1 MMHAGYN
8 IVGEQLI
15 GGKSE
20 TNRIKGTT
28 FVCRRSVNFLK
39 AEWVKV
45 ECHQLMKFPEIIG
58 KL

>member
-1 MMHAGYN
+1 MHAGYN

-39 AEWVKV
+39 AE
-45 ECHQLMKFPEIIG
+45 
-58 KL
+58 